1 MVNKKGGYLI
11 MDDATV
17 TKTGLAGLIAVV
29 SYLSGRFSDLF
40 WIFCI
45 LMLIDYFTGYIAAW
59 ITKTKNSR
67 IGLIGIIKKVMYV
80 VFVLFGFILDMAIIK
95 ILGQLNIPF
104 SFGDIGGLS
113 LGVIIIIFYIGNET
127 ISIVENFEKMGL
139 KTPKW
144 LSKIGSLL
152 KDIPTTI
159 LKPLVKKGEKYIEEV
174 ENDESDKDKTTDVS
188 KKR

>member
-1 MVNKKGGYLI
+1 
-11 MDDATV
+11 
-17 TKTGLAGLIAVV
+17 
-29 SYLSGRFSDLF
+29 
-40 WIFCI
+40 
-45 LMLIDYFTGYIAAW
+45 
-59 ITKTKNSR
+59 
-67 IGLIGIIKKVMYV
+67 MYV

-188 KKR
+188 KKDNTSNTKDKK

>member
-1 MVNKKGGYLI
+1 
-11 MDDATV
+11 MDDAVV

-95 ILGQLNIPF
+95 ILGQLNIDF
-104 SFGDIGGLS
+104 SFNDIGGLS

-152 KDIPTTI
+152 REAPAVI
-159 LKPLVKKGEKYIEEV
+159 LKPMIQKGEKYIEEV
-174 ENDESDKDKTTDVS
+174 EGNDKKNNTFNNNSTKDK
-188 KKR
+188 K

>member
-1 MVNKKGGYLI
+1 
-11 MDDATV
+11 
-17 TKTGLAGLIAVV
+17 
-29 SYLSGRFSDLF
+29 
-40 WIFCI
+40 
-45 LMLIDYFTGYIAAW
+45 
-59 ITKTKNSR
+59 
-67 IGLIGIIKKVMYV
+67 
-80 VFVLFGFILDMAIIK
+80 MAIIK

>member
-1 MVNKKGGYLI
+1 
-11 MDDATV
+11 MDDIGV

-40 WIFCI
+40 WILCI
-45 LMLIDYFTGYIAAW
+45 LMLIDYFTGYISAW
-59 ITKTKNSR
+59 ITKTRNSR
-67 IGLIGIIKKVMYV
+67 IGLVGIIKKVMYV

-95 ILGQLNIPF
+95 ILGQLNIDF
-104 SFGDIGGLS
+104 SFNSIGGIS

-144 LSKIGSLL
+144 LTKIGSLL
-152 KDIPTTI
+152 KELPTTI
-159 LKPLVKKGEKYIEEV
+159 LKPLIRKGEQYIEEA
-174 ENDESDKDKTTDVS
+174 ECDDKNDMSKDSAKNKND
-188 KKR
+188 